1 MGGSTEGDGDC
12 VDDCL
17 HRNRYL
23 RAKAAIAGRAKF
35 PARTA
40 FAARVAITAVAAWWW
55 WEWRLMRGS
64 ETLPT
69 TRNGFMGG
77 TVATRRR
84 FMGPVL
90 LQ

>member
-1 MGGSTEGDGDC
+1 MVESIVGGSTEGDGDC

-40 FAARVAITAVAAWWW
+40 FAARAAIPMVVVWLLG
-55 WEWRLMRGS
+55 EW
-64 ETLPT
+64 
-69 TRNGFMGG
+69 
-77 TVATRRR
+77 
-84 FMGPVL
+84 
-90 LQ
+90 